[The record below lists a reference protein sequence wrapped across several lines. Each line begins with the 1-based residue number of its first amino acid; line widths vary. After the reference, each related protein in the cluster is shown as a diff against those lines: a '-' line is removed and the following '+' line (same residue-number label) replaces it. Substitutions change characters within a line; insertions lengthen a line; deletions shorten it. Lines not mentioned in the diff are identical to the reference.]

1 MQQTLPKFSTSV
13 IIKWLRHS
21 LSRPLTY
28 FLTQTLSFV
37 LMFKKTKKGWRRKQ
51 GFHLPMQADIPSSLS
66 LPTCVGVFGEALDE
80 ACCVVLLEV
89 LNGHRKTL
97 VDFEQ
102 L

>member
-1 MQQTLPKFSTSV
+1 MAQTLTVKTPDILFN
-13 IIKWLRHS
+13 
-21 LSRPLTY
+21 PDP
-28 FLTQTLSFV
+28 FLV
-37 LMFKKTKKGWRRKQ
+37 VMFKKTQKGWGRKQ

-66 LPTCVGVFGEALDE
+66 LPTFVGVFGEALDE

>member
-1 MQQTLPKFSTSV
+1 MAQTLTVKTPHILFNPD
-13 IIKWLRHS
+13 L
-21 LSRPLTY
+21 
-28 FLTQTLSFV
+28 FLVV
-37 LMFKKTKKGWRRKQ
+37 LFKKTQKGWRRKQ
-51 GFHLPMQADIPSSLS
+51 GFYLPIQVDIPSSPS
-66 LPTCVGVFGEALDE
+66 LPTFIGVFGEALDE